1 MIKRGKLRKGPII
14 IGENVRKRP
23 ALIWVFAMIGDT
35 VIPHNPVFY
44 RHFPHFDGIEWW

>member
-1 MIKRGKLRKGPII
+1 MFNG
-14 IGENVRKRP
+14 P

-44 RHFPHFDGIEWW
+44 RHFPVFDGIEWW